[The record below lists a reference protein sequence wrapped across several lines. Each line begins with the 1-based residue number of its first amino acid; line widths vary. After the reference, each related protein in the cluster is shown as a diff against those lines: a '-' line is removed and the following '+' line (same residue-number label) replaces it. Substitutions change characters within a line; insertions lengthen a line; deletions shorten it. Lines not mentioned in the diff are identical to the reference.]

1 MCFSI
6 LPHRIPLNP
15 IVSHTCSRGNAWG
28 QARFSTPPSGTNRRK
43 QKECGAAHVKGVF
56 LLGGSYGTVPVDDGE
71 QGRQEIGTDIVIF
84 LTQDAIPFNDKTF
97 DNLIKV
103 AKKNNCKLLLPH
115 PFHDHTNIEYLAR
128 NVDYI
133 EIFNARCSELENQ
146 KAQELSNL
154 LSKKSYAS
162 PDAHLLKEYN
172 NCIIKYD
179 ATTDKDW
186 REILDSNWSFHSN
199 ISAKQHNVY
208 FSSLIKSV
216 KLKSPEVFVKSL
228 IRLLTFGYKF
238 KRN

>member
-1 MCFSI
+1 MNSIIHCHSKYSHDSTCRPNSI
-6 LPHRIPLNP
+6 LNFCVKNNISIIILSDHDNVSGSIELANLVKFRGLNI
-15 IVSHTCSRGNAWG
+15 IV
-28 QARFSTPPSGTNRRK
+28 PP
-43 QKECGAAHVKGVF
+43 AAEYKTEYGDVILVG
-56 LLGGSYGTVPVDDGE
+56 LSYTLE
-71 QGRQEIGTDIVIF
+71 
-84 LTQDAIPFNDKTF
+84 DKTF

-133 EIFNARCSELENQ
+133 EIVNARCSELENQ

-172 NCIIKYD
+172 NCIIKFD

-199 ISAKQHNVY
+199 ISAKQYNVY